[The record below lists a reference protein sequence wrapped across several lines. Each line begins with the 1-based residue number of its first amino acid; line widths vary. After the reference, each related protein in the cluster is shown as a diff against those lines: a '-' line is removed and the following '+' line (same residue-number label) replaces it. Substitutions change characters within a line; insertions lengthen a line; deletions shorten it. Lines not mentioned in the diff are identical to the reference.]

1 MLMIGQGTGA
11 SVIREIR
18 AYAARQNT
26 TAVAI
31 GRYRLGIYSGKCWR
45 STEPQV
51 LRFAGHWIIPSE
63 LIGCWRSVGYAD
75 KLARI
80 DHQGWYADDDSGCL
94 NGTYRGQVWRLPS
107 RRRTKAF
114 AGQWCT
120 PTVLHVA
127 GFIEPNTGCV
137 ILDASRGKLRTF
149 ELARD
154 AALAADEL
162 ARIHAERDREFRTIA
177 DAECQAEGR
186 MHLSADEA
194 REAIAALREQRAI
207 GPVAPR
213 ICAMLR
219 ADIASARQ
227 RMCKAISELRDAR
240 EMMAQ
245 YEQRT
250 ARVYARIIVGRPI
263 FGSNAS

>member
-1 MLMIGQGTGA
+1 MLSTN
-11 SVIREIR
+11 R
-18 AYAARQNT
+18 
-26 TAVAI
+26 
-31 GRYRLGIYSGKCWR
+31 
-45 STEPQV
+45 TEPQV
-51 LRFAGHWIIPSE
+51 FRFAGHWIIPRE
-63 LIGCWRSVGYAD
+63 LIGCWRSVDYAD

-107 RRRTKAF
+107 RRGIA
-114 AGQWCT
+114 
-120 PTVLHVA
+120 LHVA
-127 GFIEPNTGCV
+127 GFIEPNAGCA

-149 ELARD
+149 ELAHD

-162 ARIHAERDREFRTIA
+162 ARIHAERDREFQSIA
-177 DAECQAEGR
+177 DAECLAEER
-186 MHLSADEA
+186 MHESASDA
-194 REAIAALREQRAI
+194 REAIAAFRDQRAI

-227 RMCKAISELRDAR
+227 RMRKAIDELREAR
-240 EMMAQ
+240 ETMAR

-250 ARVYARIIVGRPI
+250 ARVYARIIIGRPI
-263 FGSNAS
+263 FGRDAHETV

>member
-1 MLMIGQGTGA
+1 MLLIGQGTGA
-11 SVIREIR
+11 SVMREIR

-80 DHQGWYADDDSGCL
+80 DHQGWYADDDSGYL
-94 NGTYRGQVWRLPS
+94 NGTYRGQVWILPA
-107 RRRTKAF
+107 RR
-114 AGQWCT
+114 GIS
-120 PTVLHVA
+120 LYIA
-127 GFIEPNTGCV
+127 GFIQPNTGCA
-137 ILDASRGKLRTF
+137 IMDASRGRLRTF
-149 ELARD
+149 ELSRD
-154 AALAADEL
+154 AAHAADEL
-162 ARIHAERDREFRTIA
+162 ARIHAENDREFQTIA
-177 DAECQAEGR
+177 DAEYRAEDR
-186 MHLSADEA
+186 MHESADEA

-219 ADIASARQ
+219 SEIASARQ
-227 RMCKAISELRDAR
+227 RMREAIAELREAR
-240 EMMAQ
+240 ETMAQ
-245 YEQRT
+245 REQRT
-250 ARVYARIIVGRPI
+250 ARVYARIIIGHPI
-263 FGSNAS
+263 FGSES